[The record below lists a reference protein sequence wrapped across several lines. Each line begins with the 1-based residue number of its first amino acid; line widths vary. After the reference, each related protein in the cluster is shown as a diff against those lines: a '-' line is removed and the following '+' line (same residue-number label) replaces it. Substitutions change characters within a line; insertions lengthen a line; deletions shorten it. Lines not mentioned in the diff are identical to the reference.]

1 MNPNRMAQATHA
13 GLPEGIREAIE
24 AHGGLRRWSRLKAL
38 EADISAK
45 GLLFTLKFRP
55 VQVRVRMRAETRE
68 PRFVSYDYPAPGL
81 HSTLIGDEE
90 VRIENA
96 EGEILARRTRPRRAF
111 RGLRRNFFWDKL
123 DFAYF
128 GSYATWNY
136 LTTPFL
142 FLRRGF
148 KFQALDPLPKMPSG
162 WTRWRVGFPDD
173 IPTHCR
179 SQDFIFD
186 ENRLLRR
193 LDYTAEVV
201 GGWAHAAHLCEAY
214 RDFGGFMIPTRRR
227 VRPLLRGPE
236 PLAGPDLVALDI
248 HDVRLVPEGN

>member
-1 MNPNRMAQATHA
+1 MAQASSSALPA
-13 GLPEGIREAIE
+13 GIQEAIE
-24 AHGGLRRWSRLKAL
+24 AHGGIERWNRLTAL

-55 VQVRVRMRAETRE
+55 VQDRVRMRAETRE
-68 PRFVSYDYPAPGL
+68 PRFVYFDYPEPGV

-96 EGEILARRTRPRRAF
+96 DGEILARRMKPRSAF

-142 FLRRGF
+142 FLRQGF
-148 KFQALDPLPKMPSG
+148 TFEALDPLPGMPSG
-162 WTRWRVGFPDD
+162 WTRWRVGYPDD

-186 ENRLLRR
+186 EDRLLRR

-201 GGWAHAAHLCEAY
+201 GGWAHAAHLCDEY
-214 RDFGGFMIPTRRR
+214 RNFGGFMISTRRR
-227 VRPLLRGPE
+227 VRPLILGSR
-236 PLAGPDLVALDI
+236 PLPGPDLVALDI
-248 HDVRLVPEGN
+248 HDVRLITGE